1 MRIFITGAGGFVA
14 AHLAAQL
21 RAGGDEG
28 FGFLLPGEHLPDG
41 LPGASGDLTV
51 SDGALEAAIRAFAPE
66 GCVHLAGISSVP
78 AARADPAHAAR
89 VNIDGTLRLL
99 GALRAHAPAART
111 LVVSTAH
118 VYGPSDPGRRLG
130 EDAPLRPETMYA
142 ATKAAAD
149 LLARQCARDQDLA
162 VMVARPVNHIGPGQ
176 SPDFVVASF
185 VRQLCAA
192 APDGRPVRLQVGNL
206 DSVRDFLDVRD
217 VTRAYRLLLDHGR
230 PGEAYNI
237 AGGERLR
244 IGELLDR
251 LCARAGLEAEIVQDP
266 ARMRPA
272 DASPRL
278 DTDRLRGATGWA
290 PEFPLDRTLDD
301 MLACGRCKSVRSPLS

>member
-21 RAGGDEG
+21 RADGDEG
-28 FGFLLPGEHLPDG
+28 FGFLLPGERLPEG
-41 LPGASGDLTV
+41 LAGAAGDLTAG
-51 SDGALEAAIRAFAPE
+51 DGALGGAIRAFAPE
-66 GCVHLAGISSVP
+66 GCIHLAGISSVP
-78 AARADPAHAAR
+78 AARADPVRAAR
-89 VNIDGTLRLL
+89 VNIEGTLRLL
-99 GALRAHAPAART
+99 DAMRAQAPSART

-118 VYGPSDPGRRLG
+118 VYGSPPPDRHLD

-149 LLARQCARDQDLA
+149 ALALQVARDRGQA

-192 APDGRPVRLQVGNL
+192 SPGGGRVRLQVGNL

-217 VTRAYRLLLDHGR
+217 VTRAYRLLLERGR
-230 PGEAYNI
+230 PGLAYNI

-244 IGELLDR
+244 IGALLDR
-251 LCARAGLEAEIVQDP
+251 LCARAGVEAEITQDP
-266 ARMRPA
+266 DRMRPA
-272 DASPRL
+272 DASPCLATR
-278 DTDRLRGATGWA
+278 RLREATGWA
-290 PEFPLDRTLDD
+290 PVLPLDRTLDD
-301 MLACGRCKSVRSPLS
+301 MLARGRGKSGLPPLS